1 MFKKLNLFEK
11 SLLLCMIIIP
21 YTLLRFGIMGV
32 GEVLII
38 ILFLSEFNK
47 RKLNFNIND
56 FIFTKFWILYLII
69 SLFGF
74 SFNVLFLNHKT
85 GTFEGMLFDFSAY
98 FLILLASYTFESF
111 YFRKGINI
119 YLILK
124 YLFFS
129 SGIILS
135 ILYTISFVSPSIAG
149 LPLRY
154 HVFFAPLVNNLHQI
168 SMYIIP
174 FPFIGVLI
182 FEKERKVYLR
192 VLIIILIILF
202 FKMGIDT
209 GSFKAFMGLYI
220 AGVIYFYLKII
231 SKVKGEIKNIIII
244 FSVIGSV
251 LFTLLYFDS
260 LSELVLNIF
269 KEEDVSD
276 GRANLYSNAFKVGLS
291 SPIVGLGTGP
301 HILNNGHFW
310 DAHQTL
316 LAVFLQTGL
325 VGLFLFVKLLVKISI
340 KFFKTPALFTAMIPL
355 LVYILGGDVLRR
367 LPVWLFFLLFYYY
380 TPEQQNL
387 KNE

>member
-11 SLLLCMIIIP
+11 SLLLCLIIIP
-21 YTLLRFGIMGV
+21 YTLLRFGIMGL
-32 GEVLII
+32 GEVIII
-38 ILFLSEFNK
+38 ILFLFEFNK
-47 RKLNFNIND
+47 RKLNFNVNN
-56 FIFTKFWILYLII
+56 FIFTKFWILYLIV

-135 ILYTISFVSPSIAG
+135 ILYAVSFVSPSLGG

-154 HVFFAPLVNNLHQI
+154 HIFFAPLVNNLHQI

-174 FPFIGVLI
+174 FPFIGIFI
-182 FEKERKVYLR
+182 FEKERKFYLR
-192 VLIIILIILF
+192 VLIAVLIILF
-202 FKMGIDT
+202 FRMGIDT
-209 GSFKAFMGLYI
+209 GSFKAFMGLYL
-220 AGVIYFYLKII
+220 AGIIYFYLKII
-231 SKVKGEIKNIIII
+231 SITKGKVKNVLIILSII
-244 FSVIGSV
+244 SSI
-251 LFTLLYFDS
+251 LFTLLYFDT

-276 GRANLYSNAFKVGLS
+276 GRANLYSNAIKVGLN

-301 HILNNGHFW
+301 HILSGGHFW

-325 VGLFLFVKLLVKISI
+325 VGLFLFVKLVVKISI
-340 KFFKTPALFTAMIPL
+340 KLFRTPALFSAIIPL

-380 TPEQQNL
+380 IPEQQKL